1 MAEVFGT
8 VIVDY
13 RISPNAGTIGKKP
26 KKMTVYNVQF
36 TSDGKTY
43 SYISDKDSFNV
54 GDVVIVCAGKDNHE
68 AAVRIVSRESSCE
81 ADLSVPVEKLKHIL
95 RAANE
100 EERVVF
106 AKTKKANA
114 KKPSRSS
121 HIEPESNNRPYETDG
136 LQPDG
141 SLVVSYADYGSEFF
155 GGMDVEV
162 IYKLAPGETEKL
174 RAFLAER
181 YVGSIE
187 SMLMQECGQNFMKR
201 GPMELFE
208 EAGVKYE
215 KFVWI
220 S

>member
-1 MAEVFGT
+1 M
-8 VIVDY
+8 I
-13 RISPNAGTIGKKP
+13 I
-26 KKMTVYNVQF
+26 YNVQF
-36 TSDGKTY
+36 TPKGKSY
-43 SYISDKDSFNV
+43 SYISDEDSFNV

-68 AAVRIVSRESSCE
+68 AAVRIVSKKSLCDAESSV
-81 ADLSVPVEKLKHIL
+81 AVEKLKRIL
-95 RAANE
+95 RMADE
-100 EERVVF
+100 EERVAF

-121 HIEPESNNRPYETDG
+121 HAEPESNNRPYETDG
-136 LQPDG
+136 VQPDG
-141 SLVVSYADYGSEFF
+141 SLVVSDADYGSEFF

-162 IYKLAPGETEKL
+162 IYKLDPGETEKL
-174 RAFLAER
+174 RVFLAER
-181 YVGSIE
+181 HVGSIE

>member
-1 MAEVFGT
+1 MAYFSKRSSFIKVREES
-8 VIVDY
+8 
-13 RISPNAGTIGKKP
+13 RII
-26 KKMTVYNVQF
+26 KMIFYNVQF
-36 TSDGKTY
+36 TPKGKNYT
-43 SYISDKDSFNV
+43 YISDEDSFNA

-68 AAVRIVSRESSCE
+68 AAVWIVSKNSSCDAE
-81 ADLSVPVEKLKHIL
+81 SSVPVEKLKRIL
-95 RAANE
+95 RTANE
-100 EERVVF
+100 EERVAF
-106 AKTKKANA
+106 AKTKKPKIKKSTNA
-114 KKPSRSS
+114 S
-121 HIEPESNNRPYETDG
+121 HTAPEPNNRPYETDG

-162 IYKLAPGETEKL
+162 IYRLDPDETEKL

>member
-1 MAEVFGT
+1 MLKNNM
-8 VIVDY
+8 I
-13 RISPNAGTIGKKP
+13 I
-26 KKMTVYNVQF
+26 YNVQF
-36 TSDGKTY
+36 TPNGKPY
-43 SYISDKDSFNV
+43 SYISEEDSFNV

-68 AAVRIVSRESSCE
+68 AAVRIVSKRPSCDEES
-81 ADLSVPVEKLKHIL
+81 SVPVEKLKRIL
-95 RAANE
+95 RLADE
-100 EERVVF
+100 EERVAF
-106 AKTKKANA
+106 AKA
-114 KKPSRSS
+114 KKPKIKKSANSN
-121 HIEPESNNRPYETDG
+121 HTAPEQNNRPYEMDG

-162 IYKLAPGETEKL
+162 IYKLDPGEAEKL

-181 YVGSIE
+181 HVGSIE

>member
-1 MAEVFGT
+1 M
-8 VIVDY
+8 I
-13 RISPNAGTIGKKP
+13 I
-26 KKMTVYNVQF
+26 YNVQF
-36 TSDGKTY
+36 TPKGKTY
-43 SYISDKDSFNV
+43 SYISDENSFNV

-68 AAVRIVSRESSCE
+68 ATVRIVSKNSSCDPE
-81 ADLSVPVEKLKHIL
+81 TSVPVEKLKRIL
-95 RAANE
+95 RVADE
-100 EERVVF
+100 EERVAFV
-106 AKTKKANA
+106 KTKETNA
-114 KKPSRSS
+114 KKPFRSS
-121 HIEPESNNRPYETDG
+121 HVEPEQNNRPYETDG
-136 LQPDG
+136 VQPDG

-155 GGMDVEV
+155 GGLDVEV
-162 IYKLAPGETEKL
+162 IYKLDPVETEKL

-181 YVGSIE
+181 HVGSIE

>member
-1 MAEVFGT
+1 MNH
-8 VIVDY
+8 
-13 RISPNAGTIGKKP
+13 RLIGKRP
-26 KKMTVYNVQF
+26 GSKMIIYNVQF
-36 TSDGKTY
+36 TPKGKPY
-43 SYISDKDSFNV
+43 SYISDDDSLNV

-68 AAVRIVSRESSCE
+68 AAVRIVSKRPSCDAES
-81 ADLSVPVEKLKHIL
+81 SVPVGELKRIL

-100 EERVVF
+100 EERVAF
-106 AKTKKANA
+106 AKTKKPEIKKSANA
-114 KKPSRSS
+114 G
-121 HIEPESNNRPYETDG
+121 HTAPEQNNRPYETDG

-162 IYKLAPGETEKL
+162 IYKLDPDETEKL

-187 SMLMQECGQNFMKR
+187 SMLIQECGQNFMKR

-215 KFVWI
+215 RFVWI
-220 S
+220 N

>member
-1 MAEVFGT
+1 M
-8 VIVDY
+8 I
-13 RISPNAGTIGKKP
+13 I
-26 KKMTVYNVQF
+26 YNVQF
-36 TSDGKTY
+36 KPKGKSY
-43 SYISDKDSFNV
+43 SYISDEDSFNV

-68 AAVRIVSRESSCE
+68 AAVRIVSKKSPCD
-81 ADLSVPVEKLKHIL
+81 ADLSVPVEKLKRIL

-106 AKTKKANA
+106 AKAKKTNA

-121 HIEPESNNRPYETDG
+121 RVEQEQNNRPYETDG

-162 IYKLAPGETEKL
+162 IYKLDPGEIEKL
-174 RAFLAER
+174 RAFLSEKH
-181 YVGSIE
+181 VGSIE

-215 KFVWI
+215 KFVWV